1 MTDHGI
7 PSISITRNPRN
18 FRNRIHI
25 KKKKKKKGDFYPK
38 KNEKKKKKKKKKKKR
53 GSIFQKEWN
62 QAKS

>member
-25 KKKKKKKGDFYPK
+25 KKKKKKKEDRSSK
-38 KNEKKKKKKKKKKKR
+38 KNEIKQKVKR
-53 GSIFQKEWN
+53 F
-62 QAKS
+62 

>member
-25 KKKKKKKGDFYPK
+25 KKKKKKKKEQISK
-38 KNEKKKKKKKKKKKR
+38 KKEKKQKKKKKKKKKR
-53 GSIFQKEWN
+53 GSIFQKE
-62 QAKS
+62 